1 MAFPVDPSAAVSAS
15 PPVSGGD
22 GSRVRI
28 PADINVADRVLAGLT
43 VRQLAL
49 VAPAVLTAVVLFWL
63 LSPFLPIALVAA
75 ICVPVAGAGIAVAL
89 GRWGGLPAD
98 RYLAAAA
105 SYAREPKLYL
115 PVTDDS
121 GVGGDAAAGW
131 LPDVDSARRAA
142 VPARPLA
149 TSVDAAGVVDLGADG
164 VAVLA
169 EVDGVN
175 LTLGSVAERA
185 AKATAFARMLN
196 ALAGPLQI
204 TIRATPVRL
213 APHITWLRDQA
224 PGLPDPALAA
234 AAVDHAA
241 FLDEL
246 AAGRTLLA
254 RQILLTAR
262 EPHPT
267 AGRGRGGVE
276 AAAGRAL
283 RRLEEASALL
293 GLAGVTVRVLD
304 AAAVSVLLA
313 GLAQPGSPPPP
324 DTVTATGPVSGPP
337 PSPSRDW
344 WQDLS
349 DPMPG
354 DER

>member
-1 MAFPVDPSAAVSAS
+1 M
-15 PPVSGGD
+15 D

-49 VAPAVLTAVVLFWL
+49 VAPAVLMAVCLFWL
-63 LSPFLPIALVAA
+63 LSPYLPVAA
-75 ICVPVAGAGIAVAL
+75 VAAVCVPVAGAGIAVAL

-115 PVTDDS
+115 PATDDS
-121 GVGGDAAAGW
+121 SVGGEAPAAGW

-142 VPARPLA
+142 APARPLA
-149 TSVDAAGVVDLGADG
+149 TSVDAAGVLDLGADG

-185 AKATAFARMLN
+185 AKATAFARTLN

-213 APHITWLRDQA
+213 APHITRLRDQA
-224 PGLPDPALAA
+224 RILPDPALAA
-234 AAVDHAA
+234 AAVDHAN

-262 EPHPT
+262 EPLP
-267 AGRGRGGVE
+267 AGVRGRGGVE

-283 RRLEEASALL
+283 RRLEEAAALL

-313 GLAQPGSPPPP
+313 GLAQPGSPPSP
-324 DTVTATGPVSGPP
+324 DTVTATGPISGPP

-354 DER
+354 VER

>member
-1 MAFPVDPSAAVSAS
+1 MTFPVDPSTSLSAS
-15 PPVSGGD
+15 PPTGGVD

-49 VAPAVLTAVVLFWL
+49 VAPAVLMAVCLFWL
-63 LSPFLPIALVAA
+63 LSPYLPVAA
-75 ICVPVAGAGIAVAL
+75 VAAVCVPVAGAGIAVAL

-115 PVTDDS
+115 PATDDS
-121 GVGGDAAAGW
+121 SVGGEAPAAGW

-142 VPARPLA
+142 APARPLA
-149 TSVDAAGVVDLGADG
+149 TSVDAAGVLDLGADG

-185 AKATAFARMLN
+185 AKATAFARTLN

-213 APHITWLRDQA
+213 APTS
-224 PGLPDPALAA
+224 PGYATR
-234 AAVDHAA
+234 H
-241 FLDEL
+241 
-246 AAGRTLLA
+246 
-254 RQILLTAR
+254 
-262 EPHPT
+262 
-267 AGRGRGGVE
+267 
-276 AAAGRAL
+276 
-283 RRLEEASALL
+283 
-293 GLAGVTVRVLD
+293 
-304 AAAVSVLLA
+304 
-313 GLAQPGSPPPP
+313 GSCPIRPWPPPP
-324 DTVTATGPVSGPP
+324 STMPTSSTSWLPGARCWPGRSCSPPVN
-337 PSPSRDW
+337 PSRPAFGAGAGW
-344 WQDLS
+344 R
-349 DPMPG
+349 PRPG
-354 DER
+354 GRCVGWRRQLRCWVWLG